1 MTKDHCL
8 MLVVFSLLV
17 IAGTVYTK
25 KTDFFGVKQ
34 DFGYV
39 DVRDKAHMFWWL
51 QYSQG
56 YQKVPLI
63 MWLQGGP
70 GGSSTGFGNF
80 EELGP
85 YDTDLKPRNTTWLS
99 VASLLFV
106 DNPVGAGY
114 SYVDS
119 DDAFTTDVSMIAA
132 DMMVLLTSFFNNPAG
147 KNFQETP
154 FYIFCESYGGKMTA
168 AISKSLNQAISAGK
182 IKVNFKGL
190 ALGDS
195 WISPIDST
203 LAWAPYILTNSIID
217 ESGYNKINEAAQKM
231 SNMIGK
237 GMWKQAT
244 DQWGVVQGI
253 LERESNGVN
262 FYNMLAWGASESGL
276 MNKYSNLK
284 DRMVNRMIGPLQDD
298 KLTIL
303 MNGPIKKMLKIPE
316 KVIWGAQSGKVFT
329 YQAEDFMKPVV
340 DIVDYLI
347 QNTSLSVVVY
357 TGQLDIIVATP
368 GTEKWITQLGI
379 YSSYFNSTRQ
389 PLYDPFT
396 KLTTA
401 FYKTVKNFSVYWILD
416 AGHMVPLDNGN
427 AALEMVKR
435 VISK

>member
-1 MTKDHCL
+1 
-8 MLVVFSLLV
+8 MLVVFTLLV

-25 KTDFFGVKQ
+25 KNDFFAIKQ

-39 DVRDKAHMFWWL
+39 DVREKAHMFWWL
-51 QYSQG
+51 QYSQAPQG

-80 EELGP
+80 GELGP

-217 ESGYNKINEAAQKM
+217 ESGYYKINEAAQKM
-231 SNMIGK
+231 SKMIGE

-253 LERESNGVN
+253 LETESNGVN

-276 MNKYSNLK
+276 MKKYSNLK
-284 DRMVNRMIGPLQDD
+284 DRMVNRMIGPLQAD
-298 KLTIL
+298 KLTTL

-316 KVIWGAQSGKVFT
+316 KVMWGAQSGKVFT

-379 YSSYFNSTRQ
+379 YSSYFNATRQ
-389 PLYDPFT
+389 PLYDPYT

>member
-1 MTKDHCL
+1 MNTF
-8 MLVVFSLLV
+8 VVYILLSGCFLS
-17 IAGTVYTK
+17 IYSSSN
-25 KTDFFGVKQ
+25 FFAIQQ

-51 QYSQG
+51 QYTQSMQG
-56 YQKVPLI
+56 YQQVPLI

-80 EELGP
+80 MELGP
-85 YDTDLKPRNTTWLS
+85 LDVNMNPRNTTWLKL
-99 VASLLFV
+99 ASLLYV

-119 DDAFTTDVSMIAA
+119 DDALTTDVSMIAA
-132 DMMVLLTSFFNNPAG
+132 DMIVLLTTFFNSPTG
-147 KNFQETP
+147 KNFQNVP

-168 AISKSLNQAISAGK
+168 AISKSLYQNMNSGK

-195 WISPIDST
+195 WISPVDST
-203 LAWAPYILTNSIID
+203 VNWAPYILTNSIID
-217 ESGYNKINEAAQKM
+217 EKGFYKINEATVKM
-231 SNMIGK
+231 TKMIEG
-237 GMWKQAT
+237 GMWKEAT
-244 DQWGVVQGI
+244 TQWGVIQDI
-253 LERESNGVN
+253 LETESNGVN
-262 FYNMLAWGASESGL
+262 FYNMLAWGGSEAGL
-276 MNKYSNLK
+276 KSSNNLK
-284 DRMVNRMIGPLQDD
+284 ERMINRMIGALRTD
-298 KLTIL
+298 KLTAL
-303 MNGPIKKMLKIPE
+303 MNGEVKKMLNIPE
-316 KVIWGAQSGKVFT
+316 KVEWGAQSSKVFM

-379 YSSYFNSTRQ
+379 YKDYYNATRQ
-389 PLYDPFT
+389 PLYDPYT

-401 FYKTVKNFSVYWILD
+401 FYKSVKNFSVYWILD
-416 AGHMVPLDNGN
+416 AGHMVPMDNGN

-435 VISK
+435 IISK